1 MLVQCLNKL
10 DRVIALGVWSGLNLH
25 SSNGKSLPSHDSG
38 SGFRTGH
45 TAGYQFVQ
53 PTYSLVVKSRLVSCL
68 AKLRYSANRRSS
80 EPGLVPCNR
89 GSGLPGIDLA
99 LGRRV
104 GRTHPYQ
111 SRALPSDLDAPRRND
126 YAGGINR
133 PSSTSC
139 AARLHR
145 AFGCAHAPTAE
156 QSCSSR

>member
-1 MLVQCLNKL
+1 MQGAGFH
-10 DRVIALGVWSGLNLH
+10 DMRVEQLTTERFVAGAALIRRA
-25 SSNGKSLPSHDSG
+25 P
-38 SGFRTGH
+38 
-45 TAGYQFVQ
+45 
-53 PTYSLVVKSRLVSCL
+53 
-68 AKLRYSANRRSS
+68 LRYSANRRSS

-111 SRALPSDLDAPRRND
+111 SRALPSDLDALRRND

-145 AFGCAHAPTAE
+145 AFGCAHAQRPSSHAVAANNARFFRAE
-156 QSCSSR
+156 RSIKSTPLVASLMETVNAIA